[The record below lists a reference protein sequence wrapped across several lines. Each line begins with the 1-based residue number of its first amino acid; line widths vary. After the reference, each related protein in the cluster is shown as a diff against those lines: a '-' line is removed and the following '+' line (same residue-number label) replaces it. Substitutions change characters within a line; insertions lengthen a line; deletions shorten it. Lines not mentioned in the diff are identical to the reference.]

1 MDTFRKEKEKQPLK
15 LKTFGNQ
22 KPDKVIWFIQN
33 NTHVIVYFKMKKSK
47 EICIQSEKSE
57 EKQKN
62 MIAIMKCN
70 AITVIVF
77 IYNLLLSVI

>member
-33 NTHVIVYFKMKKSK
+33 TTHVIVYFKTKKKSK
-47 EICIQSEKSE
+47 EIFIQSERVRKSRRIWL
-57 EKQKN
+57 Q
-62 MIAIMKCN
+62 
-70 AITVIVF
+70 
-77 IYNLLLSVI
+77 LLNVMQ